1 MLPSRMRVTFAFHDN
16 LTNTEEAV
24 EQLEF
29 SSASSCFV
37 SLVDLSEENWTAV
50 VIKVY
55 TTVLKN

>member
-1 MLPSRMRVTFAFHDN
+1 MRVTFAFHDN
-16 LTNTEEAV
+16 LTNTAEAV